1 MAAARGSRAGKR
13 LSRSFYD
20 RPTLEVARDLLGCGI
35 TFESAQGRLSA
46 RIVEVEAYIGRNDP
60 ACHASAG
67 KTARTAPMFGKP
79 GHAYIYFIYG
89 MYYCLNFVTE
99 SEGHPAAVLL
109 RAAEPTDGLDIMR
122 ANAAQQPDHRL
133 LAGPGKFC
141 KAFGLTTEQ
150 NGWDLTKSGLY
161 LTECRE
167 PVRNVATSPRI
178 GISKATRREWRFF
191 DADSR
196 SVSKTPPGR
205 IRKRSGAGAAQ
216 FGRPIVT
223 KM

>member
-1 MAAARGSRAGKR
+1 MVSTRGSRSGKR

-20 RPTLEVARDLLGCGI
+20 RPTLDVARDLLGCGI
-35 TFESAQGRLSA
+35 TYESPHGRLTA
-46 RIVEVEAYIGRNDP
+46 RIVEVEAYIGENDP

-99 SEGHPAAVLL
+99 SEGRPAAVLL

-122 ANAAQQPDHRL
+122 TNSPRQPDHLL

-141 KAFGLTTEQ
+141 KALGLTTDQ

-161 LTECRE
+161 LTEPQE
-167 PVRNVATSPRI
+167 PVKKIATSPRI

-191 DADSR
+191 DADSS
-196 SVSKTPPGR
+196 SVSKVSAGR
-205 IRKRSGAGAAQ
+205 IRKRSAADAAQ
-216 FGRPIVT
+216 SHRSAVT
-223 KM
+223 ES